1 MRGKHARHFEVRS
14 LSKEN
19 CYKPANPL
27 DLIMGRPVKLANIEY
42 DKKFDYALVKRL
54 AKIMEFLPDIED

>member
-1 MRGKHARHFEVRS
+1 
-14 LSKEN
+14 
-19 CYKPANPL
+19 
-27 DLIMGRPVKLANIEY
+27 MGRPVKLANIEY